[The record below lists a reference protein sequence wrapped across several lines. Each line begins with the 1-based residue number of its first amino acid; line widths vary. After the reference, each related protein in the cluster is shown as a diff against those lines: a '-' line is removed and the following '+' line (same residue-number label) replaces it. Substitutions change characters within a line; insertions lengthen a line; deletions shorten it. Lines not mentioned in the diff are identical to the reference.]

1 MVALLHDDKRK
12 PAAKEENIN
21 NPTALLSMSAAFP
34 MVVQSLS
41 W

>member
-12 PAAKEENIN
+12 PAQEENI
-21 NPTALLSMSAAFP
+21 PTALLSMSAAFP